1 MTRLATLAAVA
12 ALALA
17 MAVPA
22 GADEGFRL
30 AQTCAGCHGTNG
42 GSPGATIPVI
52 GGQSPIFLAAAM
64 RGYQGG
70 ERENYVM
77 QIIAA
82 GYGDDQIDSLA
93 KWFASQAW
101 QATDTP
107 YDADLAAAGAAVAE
121 EFCDACHGAGGMGA
135 EAGPRLAGQPA
146 AYLALAAN
154 AYKTGLRSHAVAAAA
169 LSEVEDG
176 DILAAAH
183 HYASLR

>member
-1 MTRLATLAAVA
+1 MMTRLAALAAVA
-12 ALALA
+12 A
-17 MAVPA
+17 MAAAAPA
-22 GADEGFRL
+22 GADEGSRL

-42 GSPGATIPVI
+42 GSPGETIPII
-52 GGQSPIFLAAAM
+52 GGQSATFLADAM
-64 RGYQGG
+64 RGYQSG
-70 ERENYVM
+70 ERGYYVM
-77 QIIAA
+77 RIIAA

-107 YDADLAAAGAAVAE
+107 YDADLAAAGATVAE

-146 AYLALAAN
+146 AYLALAGD

-169 LSEVEDG
+169 LSEVEDQ
-176 DILAAAH
+176 DIIAAAH

>member
-1 MTRLATLAAVA
+1 MTRLATLAVVA
-12 ALALA
+12 A
-17 MAVPA
+17 MAAAAPA
-22 GADEGFRL
+22 GADEGYRL

-42 GSPGATIPVI
+42 GSPGETIPII
-52 GGQSPIFLAAAM
+52 GGQSPIFLADAM

-93 KWFASQAW
+93 KWFGTRAW
-101 QATDTP
+101 RATDTP
-107 YDADLAAAGAAVAE
+107 YDADLAAAGATVAE
-121 EFCDACHGAGGMGA
+121 QFCDTCHGPGGVGA
-135 EAGPRLAGQPA
+135 ETGPRLAGQPA
-146 AYLALAAN
+146 AYLALAGD

-169 LSEVEDG
+169 LSETSDQ
-176 DILAAAH
+176 DIIAAAH